1 MLKNRLI
8 YLLLLAV
15 SAVLFVIHGAW
26 FYWIVLLALLA
37 LPFVSLLFSLP
48 SILSLKM
55 HILIPPEATV
65 HLPVRLQLQATCG
78 KWIPLP
84 ACRFTMEIVEGMTGT
99 VQQEKF
105 NTASQDTAYLFTPA
119 HCGSYEIRVQKC
131 RVFDAL
137 SLWKLPHKVQQ
148 AQTVTVLPQK
158 ERPENSTAV
167 EKLQPVAFQPKA
179 GGGYSETHDHRE
191 YRPGDSVKEIRWKL
205 SCKNDKLIVREP
217 LVPVQQL
224 VVAVQPATDA
234 DELDRALARL
244 NWVSDYLIGKELP
257 HTVFW
262 HSGSAVLSEQV
273 KAEADVTRMLR
284 RAVCSVPTG
293 LQSLPLDAC
302 AGAQILYVSGRESGV
317 RL

>member
-1 MLKNRLI
+1 MIKNRLI

-26 FYWIVLLALLA
+26 FYWILLLVMLA

-48 SILSLKM
+48 SILSLRM
-55 HILIPPEATV
+55 DLIIPPEATV
-65 HLPVRLQLQATCG
+65 RLPVRLQLHATCG

-84 ACRFTMEIVEGMTGT
+84 GCRFQMEIAEGMTGA
-99 VQQEKF
+99 VQQEKYD
-105 NTASQDTAYLFTPA
+105 TAAQDTTYLFTPA
-119 HCGSYEIRVQKC
+119 HCGCYEIRVQKC
-131 RVFDAL
+131 RVYDVL
-137 SLWKLPHKVQQ
+137 GLWKLPHKIRRT
-148 AQTVTVLPQK
+148 QTVTVLPAP
-158 ERPENSTAV
+158 ERPEDSTAL
-167 EKLQPVAFQPKA
+167 ERLQPVAFQPKP

-224 VVAVQPATDA
+224 VVAMQPAA
-234 DELDRALARL
+234 DPAELDRALARL
-244 NWVSDYLIGKELP
+244 FWVSDYLTENELP

-262 HSGSAVLSEQV
+262 HSGTAVLSESV
-273 KAEADVTRMLR
+273 KTGSDVSRMLR
-284 RAVCSVPTG
+284 RAVCAVPTAER
-293 LQSLPLDAC
+293 SLSLDAC